1 MAPIHTGP
9 SVRWPMPD
17 GATPTTCRVGET
29 VGCVKL
35 VENGPDLEV
44 YIDTKT
50 KAYWVMDSTGPKYLV
65 YA

>member
-1 MAPIHTGP
+1 
-9 SVRWPMPD
+9 MPD